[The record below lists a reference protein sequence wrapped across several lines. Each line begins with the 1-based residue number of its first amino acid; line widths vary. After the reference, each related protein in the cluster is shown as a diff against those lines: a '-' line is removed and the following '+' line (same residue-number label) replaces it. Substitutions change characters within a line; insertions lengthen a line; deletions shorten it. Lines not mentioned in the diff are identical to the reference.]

1 MEKNI
6 NKITLNEKNIQAPFQ
21 YLIGEDD
28 FELLEYTDDFLLTED
43 NPRLKY
49 REDQK
54 YFIVDLG
61 ASIDGDI
68 NNTNILIDNVKIYP
82 IRVGAIEELR
92 DAIINENNFA
102 FVANDNNFKSV
113 IILPKININK
123 RLKYTINTYA
133 TSLSSYMFDEA
144 ARKLNTLDIN
154 KM

>member
-1 MEKNI
+1 MTKKSNI
-6 NKITLNEKNIQAPFQ
+6 LLNEKNIQAPFQ

-28 FELLEYTDDFLLTED
+28 FELLEYSDDFLLTED

-68 NNTNILIDNVKIYP
+68 NETNILIDNTKIYP

-92 DAIINENNFA
+92 DA
-102 FVANDNNFKSV
+102 V
-113 IILPKININK
+113 
-123 RLKYTINTYA
+123 
-133 TSLSSYMFDEA
+133 
-144 ARKLNTLDIN
+144 
-154 KM
+154 